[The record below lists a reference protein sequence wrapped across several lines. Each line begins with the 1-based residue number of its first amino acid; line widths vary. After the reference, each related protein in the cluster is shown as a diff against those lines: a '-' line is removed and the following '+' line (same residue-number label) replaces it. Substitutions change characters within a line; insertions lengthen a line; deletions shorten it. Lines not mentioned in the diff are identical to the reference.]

1 MISIVIP
8 AYNEEKRLAPTLDS
22 IQTFIT
28 SHSDDF
34 EVIVVDDGSKDQT
47 VDIAQSFAQNMPLRV
62 ERLQVNQGKG
72 AAVKH
77 GMLASQGEHV
87 LFMDADNSTE
97 VYHVDDFLPH
107 LGEYQVVIGS
117 RDLPESQVEK
127 HQTWTK
133 ELSGKLGNMM
143 IQSLALRGFK
153 DTQCGFKMFTREA
166 VDTVFP
172 RMSVNRWGFDIEA
185 LVIAD
190 YHGLSIKEHPVK
202 WVNDDRSNV
211 KWTDYPM
218 VMSELC
224 MVQWKKLRGDYR

>member
-22 IQTFIT
+22 VQKYI
-28 SHSDDF
+28 SNHSDEF
-34 EVIVVDDGSKDQT
+34 EVILVDDGSQDQT
-47 VDIAQSFAQNMPLRV
+47 VEIARSFTKGMPLRI
-62 ERLQVNQGKG
+62 ERMDVNQGKG
-72 AAVKH
+72 AAVKR
-77 GMLASQGEHV
+77 GMLASQGEYV

-97 VYHVDDFLPH
+97 VYHVDEFLPH
-107 LGEYQVVIGS
+107 LDEYHVVIGS
-117 RDLPESQVEK
+117 RNLPESQVEK
-127 HQTWTK
+127 HQTWSK
-133 ELSGKLGNMM
+133 EISGKLGNMM
-143 IQSLALRGFK
+143 IQSMALRGFK

-166 VDTVFP
+166 VDIVFP

-202 WVNDDRSNV
+202 WVNDERSNV

>member
-8 AYNEEKRLAPTLDS
+8 AYNEEKRLSPTLDS
-22 IQTFIT
+22 IEQFV
-28 SHSDDF
+28 HAHPEEF
-34 EVIVVDDGSKDQT
+34 EVILVDDGSKDAT
-47 VDIAQSFAQNMPLRV
+47 VRVAEEFIGRLPLRI
-62 ERLQVNQGKG
+62 ERLEVNQGKG
-72 AAVKH
+72 AAVRH
-77 GMLASQGEHV
+77 GMLSSRGEYA

-97 VYHVDDFLPH
+97 VHHLNDFLPH
-107 LGEYQVVIGS
+107 MNEYQVVIGS

-127 HQTWTK
+127 HQNFTK
-133 ELSGKLGNMM
+133 ELSGKIGNFM
-143 IQSLALRGFK
+143 IQSLALPGFK

-166 VDTVFP
+166 VETIFP

-190 YHGLSIKEHPVK
+190 FHGLSIKEHPVR